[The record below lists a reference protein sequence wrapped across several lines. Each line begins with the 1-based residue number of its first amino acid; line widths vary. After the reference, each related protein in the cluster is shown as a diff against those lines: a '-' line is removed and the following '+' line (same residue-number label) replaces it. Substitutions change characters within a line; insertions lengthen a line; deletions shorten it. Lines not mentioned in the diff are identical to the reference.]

1 MFHSFGPYRHL
12 WGNKETTAPLPFAF
26 WFLQTHGPCVSTPS
40 TTSLRK
46 STGCEVASEH
56 SSWHEWPVNL
66 AGRERLGV
74 YCLAPGGI
82 NPSAGAPPASA
93 TRCTDPAGWLLQ
105 QCRVCWATETSG
117 FRHAGRRCGLAGLDK
132 LPPDGHI
139 CEYLTPANLDAL
151 GTGSQRTRLETA
163 ALQHAASRRR
173 SLICCFFLFARDL
186 HGKLE
191 SGGF

>member
-132 LPPDGHI
+132 LPPTAISASISRPPTSTRSGQVRNGHVW
-139 CEYLTPANLDAL
+139 
-151 GTGSQRTRLETA
+151 RLQ
-163 ALQHAASRRR
+163 LCSMPHHAVGR
-173 SLICCFFLFARDL
+173 
-186 HGKLE
+186 
-191 SGGF
+191 